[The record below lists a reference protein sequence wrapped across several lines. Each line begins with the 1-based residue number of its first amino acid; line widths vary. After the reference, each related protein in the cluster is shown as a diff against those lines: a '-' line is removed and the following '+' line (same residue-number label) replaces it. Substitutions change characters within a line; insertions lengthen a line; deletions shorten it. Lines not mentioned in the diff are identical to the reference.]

1 MESQPTTFEREQ
13 NPFTKEEEEIA
24 KELNTKTI
32 NTLTEIQSM
41 ENEAIEVMPAE
52 KKKLVVDK
60 IKVVLSLLIVAG
72 VAIVVKNSGALEDA
86 HYLEQAT
93 AESIKEGAGTI
104 LATFSAI
111 GLGAYHYIFKNKQ
124 N

>member
-1 MESQPTTFEREQ
+1 MESQPTLEKKRT
-13 NPFTKEEEEIA
+13 NFTPEDEVVSKGLSNES
-24 KELNTKTI
+24 I
-32 NTLTEIQSM
+32 NTLTEIQNM
-41 ENEAIEVMPAE
+41 EDGAIEVMPAE

-60 IKVVLSLLIVAG
+60 IKVIFSLLITAG
-72 VAIVVKNSGALEDA
+72 VVLAVKNSGALEDA

-93 AESIKEGAGTI
+93 TESIKAGAGTL

-111 GLGAYHYIFKNKQ
+111 GLGAYNYIFKNKQ